1 MTMTWDA
8 ILEQWPWFG
17 AAAGVLIVV
26 VGLLVLLKPK
36 SKRRPEKNQ

>member
-1 MTMTWDA
+1 MTWDA

-36 SKRRPEKNQ
+36 SKRRPAKNQ